1 MLHQPTLEKLEAMRL
16 HGMAQAWRELAKS
29 EQAAEL
35 SFEERMA
42 LLVDRQFTWRENEAF
57 AGAPAAGETARQC
70 LRGRYRLSRGA
81 RSGQNAVAFPGVAS
95 AWVEQHENVFVCGP
109 TGVGKSFLACALA
122 QKACRD
128 GYSAFYTRAAALFRD
143 LALARA
149 DGSLR
154 NMLLRL
160 SRIDVLVV
168 DDWAM
173 TPLSEA
179 EARDFWEICEDRCQ
193 TRSLVLTSQMPVAK
207 WHSQIGDSTVAEGI
221 LDRIVHRA
229 HRIELK
235 GDSMR
240 KNPTEASR
248 SVKGRSGLLSAEGKG
263 PQMPAPSPAPIPA
276 ATQVSLRFAPDRGSR
291 KTDRFLLP
299 FRSLSGRIK
308 KPASLR
314 SDLADRSQE
323 NGDRNQR
330 RMSDRFRENPQQRT
344 KRTKTETT
352 AEQTRAAQAGDGSAG
367 CSRTD
372 YYSETRNAT
381 SLVRILQ
388 SSRADRRAQRRHRSA
403 IRLLRRVSATPHRK
417 LPCTADR
424 H

>member
-1 MLHQPTLEKLEAMRL
+1 MLDQPTLEKLEAMRL
-16 HGMAQAWRELAKS
+16 HGMAQAWREMAKS

-57 AGAPAAGETARQC
+57 AARLRRAKLRANACVEDIDFRAARGLDKTL
-70 LRGRYRLSRGA
+70 LRSL
-81 RSGQNAVAFPGVAS
+81 AS
-95 AWVEQHENVFVCGP
+95 ASEWVERHENVFVCGP

-128 GYSAFYTRAAALFRD
+128 GYSALYMRAAALFRD

-193 TRSLVLTSQMPVAK
+193 TRSLILTSQMPVAK

-229 HRIELK
+229 HRLELK

-240 KNPTEASR
+240 KNPPKEPER
-248 SVKGRSGLLSAEGKG
+248 
-263 PQMPAPSPAPIPA
+263 
-276 ATQVSLRFAPDRGSR
+276 
-291 KTDRFLLP
+291 
-299 FRSLSGRIK
+299 
-308 KPASLR
+308 
-314 SDLADRSQE
+314 
-323 NGDRNQR
+323 
-330 RMSDRFRENPQQRT
+330 
-344 KRTKTETT
+344 
-352 AEQTRAAQAGDGSAG
+352 
-367 CSRTD
+367 
-372 YYSETRNAT
+372 
-381 SLVRILQ
+381 
-388 SSRADRRAQRRHRSA
+388 
-403 IRLLRRVSATPHRK
+403 
-417 LPCTADR
+417 
-424 H
+424 

>member
-29 EQAAEL
+29 DQAGEL

-42 LLVDRQFTWRENEAF
+42 LLVDRQFAWRENEAF
-57 AGAPAAGETARQC
+57 AARLRRAKLRANACVEDIDYRAARGLDKTL
-70 LRGRYRLSRGA
+70 LRSLA
-81 RSGQNAVAFPGVAS
+81 AAS
-95 AWVEQHENVFVCGP
+95 AWVEKHENVFVCGP

-128 GYSAFYTRAAALFRD
+128 GYSAYYTRAAALFRD

-173 TPLSEA
+173 TPLSEV

-193 TRSLVLTSQMPVAK
+193 ARSLVLTSQMPVAK

-221 LDRIVHRA
+221 LDRIIHRA

-240 KNPTEASR
+240 KS
-248 SVKGRSGLLSAEGKG
+248 LSK
-263 PQMPAPSPAPIPA
+263 Q
-276 ATQVSLRFAPDRGSR
+276 PDR
-291 KTDRFLLP
+291 
-299 FRSLSGRIK
+299 
-308 KPASLR
+308 
-314 SDLADRSQE
+314 
-323 NGDRNQR
+323 
-330 RMSDRFRENPQQRT
+330 
-344 KRTKTETT
+344 
-352 AEQTRAAQAGDGSAG
+352 
-367 CSRTD
+367 
-372 YYSETRNAT
+372 
-381 SLVRILQ
+381 Q
-388 SSRADRRAQRRHRSA
+388 SSA
-403 IRLLRRVSATPHRK
+403 PG
-417 LPCTADR
+417 
-424 H
+424 